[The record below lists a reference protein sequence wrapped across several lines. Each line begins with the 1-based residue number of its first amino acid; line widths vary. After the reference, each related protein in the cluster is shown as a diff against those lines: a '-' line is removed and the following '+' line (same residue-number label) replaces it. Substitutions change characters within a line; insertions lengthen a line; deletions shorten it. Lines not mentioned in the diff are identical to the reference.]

1 MAFWKD
7 GNAQPKRNF
16 RFKVEIDGSVWWWA
30 KTCDTPSFDLGEVEV
45 HYLDNK
51 FYYPGR
57 LSWNEINMSVVDPVG
72 EDVTSRVADFLSSLN
87 YSVKADS
94 TKSGTISKVKT
105 VQGSIPDKGGDGS
118 LNLDNTTGLTS
129 GLDVRITIYDA
140 GSGTSGEGAV
150 VEKWTLKN
158 AWVKSAKFGTL
169 DYSNDELKQI
179 DLVFRYD
186 WAELTNASTTL
197 KLAPA

>member
-1 MAFWKD
+1 
-7 GNAQPKRNF
+7 
-16 RFKVEIDGSVWWWA
+16 
-30 KTCDTPSFDLGEVEV
+30 
-45 HYLDNK
+45 
-51 FYYPGR
+51 
-57 LSWNEINMSVVDPVG
+57 
-72 EDVTSRVADFLSSLN
+72 
-87 YSVKADS
+87 
-94 TKSGTISKVKT
+94 
-105 VQGSIPDKGGDGS
+105 DGS